1 MEKKVNRLLS
11 VFSGGLSLGTI
22 PSHSVF
28 FVGQAFV
35 PSVVS
40 GSKLWWSDDSSF
52 SLIRRFMRDYQHG
65 GTIFLSGID
74 WVDLLAMCTDLTDRQ
89 HSGSKD

>member
-52 SLIRRFMRDYQHG
+52 SLIRRFMRDYQHAADKKHVQQDHSVRQVAAG
-65 GTIFLSGID
+65 Y
-74 WVDLLAMCTDLTDRQ
+74 DLNE
-89 HSGSKD
+89 K